1 MGLEAV
7 INMHEPN
14 SYFPSVV
21 TSVSRDL
28 NRFAVRNQD
37 GINVKT
43 IEVTAKHA
51 AVTDIKK
58 QQKVIALF
66 TGNARRNQLRNLVE

>member
-14 SYFPSVV
+14 SVFPSVV
-21 TSVSRDL
+21 TPVSRNL

-37 GINVKT
+37 GINAKT

-51 AVTDIKK
+51 AIIDIKK
-58 QQKVIALF
+58 QQKVITLF
-66 TGNARRNQLRNLVE
+66 TGDARRNQLENLVE